1 VNIFNKTTFARD
13 KKIEL
18 YYILKTLFVQQ
29 LINNRLKLNY
39 ETNYTT
45 AAELK

>member
-1 VNIFNKTTFARD
+1 MNIFNKTTFARD
-13 KKIEL
+13 KIEL